1 MDETKKEIVFRED
14 VIVKPF
20 SLVVDD
26 IPITL
31 YSANGKIYTSD
42 LIASYENYT
51 HFKCKECG
59 EVERKNSYCR
69 PCADKKEI
77 ENFEKMPV
85 KKYDNTWPLFSR
97 SADKYFFDDESLV
110 DHSLESGVSID
121 SLMLTDC
128 FEDRPSELEMDHFND
143 GLYEEFENSELE
155 NLIDEF
161 NENAKN
167 ILLGYR
173 PGKHR
178 IVFSD
183 DFNDYVDA
191 AAWASDNDCDLDN

>member
-1 MDETKKEIVFRED
+1 MDKDKIILRED
-14 VIVKPF
+14 LIVKPF

-31 YSANGKIYTSD
+31 YSLNGKIYTD
-42 LIASYENYT
+42 ERAASYDNYT
-51 HFKCKECG
+51 HDKCNKCG
-59 EVERKNSYCR
+59 EIIRKNSYCS

-85 KKYDNTWPLFSR
+85 KKYDNTWPIFSIA
-97 SADKYFFDDESLV
+97 ADEYFFDEESLV

-128 FEDRPSELEMDHFND
+128 FEDRPRELEMDHFND

-167 ILLGYR
+167 ILLGYT
-173 PGKHR
+173 PGNHR

-183 DFNDYVDA
+183 DFNDYVDIVS
-191 AAWASDNDCDLDN
+191 WQPKSDGCFMKK